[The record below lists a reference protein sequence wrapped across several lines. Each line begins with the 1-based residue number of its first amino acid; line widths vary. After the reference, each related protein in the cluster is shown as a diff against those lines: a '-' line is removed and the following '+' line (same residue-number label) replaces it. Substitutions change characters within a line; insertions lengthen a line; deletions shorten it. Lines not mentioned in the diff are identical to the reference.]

1 MPCLLDVVNVVGKKW
16 TFTLLEEINFHG
28 NRRFNSL
35 TKKMSISPKVLA
47 DRLKELEQLGI
58 ISKKINPLQTNYKL
72 TKKGISL
79 HEILHNLKIWQ
90 GAYNNLQC
98 ATTLCSECTEIKSM
112 HNKSID
118 N

>member
-1 MPCLLDVVNVVGKKW
+1 MWSERNGHSHFLKKLI
-16 TFTLLEEINFHG
+16 FMAIVD
-28 NRRFNSL
+28 SIL

-118 N
+118 T